1 MDHTC
6 KLPVWTGGVKLL
18 HGKTVDVNVI
28 DLLQQKKTPEPIKQA
43 AVCNSK
49 HFARLTTF

>member
-28 DLLQQKKTPEPIKQA
+28 DLLQQKKGPRA
-43 AVCNSK
+43 Y
-49 HFARLTTF
+49 